1 MRTTGAFSFDF
12 SLEELKLK
20 RTDFDKKA
28 FRPKL
33 REIGK
38 LVRKQARRKVSGVG
52 VSLPGSYPGMRTK
65 KLRKAIK
72 YKLFRSGYGVV
83 VFQDKPDPSKE
94 FLSGFSSVWNE
105 EEKARRGA

>member
-12 SLEELKLK
+12 SLEEPKLK

-52 VSLPGSYPGMRTK
+52 VSLPG
-65 KLRKAIK
+65 
-72 YKLFRSGYGVV
+72 
-83 VFQDKPDPSKE
+83 
-94 FLSGFSSVWNE
+94 
-105 EEKARRGA
+105 